1 MFLLFCLI
9 FVHDVSGAVLIV
21 SYNYNLQ
28 VHSHFPHK
36 PIILV
41 GWNAGALI
49 ACHVRLLI
57 TYCDLM

>member
-1 MFLLFCLI
+1 MAYPDRVPI
-9 FVHDVSGAVLIV
+9 
-21 SYNYNLQ
+21 YYQ
-28 VHSHFPHK
+28 VHSHFLHK

-57 TYCDLM
+57 IHRILLSKFFLNEIM